1 MQRYIFLFIV
11 FFQAFCKILYQF
23 IISFEEKVKIKIK
36 GPGNIQI
43 IFDSFNKLPDRI
55 YNSNNVLIAQSQS
68 QISINKEEETI
79 IMVWDN
85 KLTSLA
91 KMFYTLE
98 NIIEVDF
105 SEFDSSKVKYMY
117 MMFED
122 C

>member
-23 IISFEEKVKIKIK
+23 IISFVEKVKIKIK

-43 IFDSFNKLPDRI
+43 IFNDFNKLPDRI
-55 YNSNNVLIAQSQS
+55 YNSNNVLIGQSQS
-68 QISINKEEETI
+68 QISIKKEEETI
-79 IMVWDN
+79 IVIWDN

-91 KMFYTLE
+91 KMFYKVE

-105 SEFDSSKVKYMY
+105 S
-117 MMFED
+117 
-122 C
+122 